1 LLKEH
6 WSVLWQSLSEP
17 WRACLDEAWA
27 AYCAGSVPIGAVI
40 TDCAGQILSRGRNRI
55 YDREPSGRAIWGTR
69 LAHAEMNAL
78 APLDPREIQ
87 LEACVLYTTTEPC
100 PMCTGAIRMCH
111 IGEVRYASRD
121 TMGGSVAL
129 LQATPFMQLHPCRV
143 VEPERADLEALII
156 ALHVELALR
165 LATTRTLM
173 LPGAWQAVSPAG
185 VQLGTELFHS
195 RQLQQ
200 WCAAGMQTPDLIAA
214 LEAML

>member
-1 LLKEH
+1 M
-6 WSVLWQSLSEP
+6 LWQRLSEP
-17 WRACLDEAWA
+17 WQACLDEAWA
-27 AYCAGSVPIGAVI
+27 AYCAGSVPIGAVVA
-40 TDCAGQILSRGRNRI
+40 DCDGRILSRGRNRI
-55 YDREPSGRAIWGTR
+55 FDRAPTERALWGTR

-78 APLDPREIQ
+78 APLDPREVN

-129 LQATPFMQLHPCRV
+129 LQATPFMQLRPCRLV
-143 VEPERADLEALII
+143 APQRADLEALII

-165 LATTRTLM
+165 LATERALM
-173 LPGAWQAVSPAG
+173 LPRAWQAVSPAG
-185 VQLGTELFHS
+185 VRLGTALFHS
-195 RQLQQ
+195 RRLQQ
-200 WCAAGMQTPDLIAA
+200 WCADGMATPDLIAA